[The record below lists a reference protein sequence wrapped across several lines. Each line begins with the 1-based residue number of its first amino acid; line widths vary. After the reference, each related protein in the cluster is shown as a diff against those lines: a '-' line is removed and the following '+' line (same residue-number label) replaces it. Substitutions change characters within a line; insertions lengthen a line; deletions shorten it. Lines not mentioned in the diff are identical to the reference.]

1 VEVSPVRDYGSD
13 SYNPYATTPRRTTKK
28 VDPEEVRRK
37 LQFEYSYGLKD
48 DERRRLDALQTLLSH
63 FEKPNLDLRALLKD
77 AADVINKQ
85 LKIREVSIGLKS
97 ARDGLFR
104 YEVFAGFRKDTE
116 EAHKRITYDDQQFF
130 NEDKYKCTELGKRT
144 RVFLAEDAPYL
155 ESEEDAYNRP
165 ALLKVASRATPADSI
180 EGDYIDIIM
189 PGLNG
194 EPVGWIEI
202 ACTVSGK
209 IPDVNTIRWIE
220 TIAMVLGA
228 AVTGADKRRVVTML
242 EQG

>member
-1 VEVSPVRDYGSD
+1 MRDYGSD
-13 SYNPYATTPRRTTKK
+13 SYNPYNTSSRKTAKK

-63 FEKPNLDLRALLKD
+63 FEKPVLDVQALLKD
-77 AADVINKQ
+77 AADVINRQ
-85 LKIREVSIGLKS
+85 LKIREVSIGLRS
-97 ARDGLFR
+97 PRDGLFR
-104 YEVFAGFRKDTE
+104 YEVFAGFRKDAE
-116 EAHKRITYDDQQFF
+116 EAHKKITYDDQQFF
-130 NEDKYKCTELGKRT
+130 NDDKYKCTELGKRT

-155 ESEEDAYNRP
+155 ESEQDAYNRP
-165 ALLKVASRATPADSI
+165 ALLKAVSRATPMDSI

-194 EPVGWIEI
+194 EPAGWIEI
-202 ACTVSGK
+202 ACTVGGK

-220 TIAMVLGA
+220 TMAMVLGA
-228 AVTGADKRRVVTML
+228 AVTCGDKRRVVNAP
-242 EQG
+242 E